1 MKSTLK
7 NALPLLAIVSIVA
20 TASPFKLGQTCAPLK
35 ISVDGD
41 GYLRLAREGRAVYAK
56 TATITITS
64 AGKVITEAGDTLLPT
79 ISAPAN
85 TQRLEVDLEGNILAV
100 RAATK
105 SPLGRL
111 VLAIFPEGAVLNEK
125 NGVLLAGDRPKLG
138 SPGEGTS
145 GVIRM
150 VTPTKPKPAVETK
163 ASAPVELKS
172 LQEPEQ
178 KPDQKPDQKPL
189 LTGPIGPSGSK
200 LEPAKAETVKP
211 ALKTGPTKIVAL
223 ASAEVEGDHILL
235 GEIAQV
241 EADAATAQTLNQVD
255 LGDAPILGAKRTV
268 DRARIL
274 SRLKAAGFDT
284 EKIELIVPATIEVK
298 RKGQTITQAQFNYAA
313 LKAVYESTGIQTE
326 YVPADEIGPD
336 FLAPAGKFALVP
348 ETISGVNTDVAT
360 VKVAVYVGTARVN
373 SRTIKLKAKVAPAL
387 VKSGA
392 PVKVFFR
399 AGGATVE
406 TQGIARSS
414 GKAGDT
420 ISVEVKVVGASE
432 KTLHSG
438 TLMANGAVEVK
449 L

>member
-20 TASPFKLGQTCAPLK
+20 TASPFRLGQTCAPLK
-35 ISVDGD
+35 ISVDGE

-56 TATITITS
+56 TATITVTS
-64 AGKVITEAGDTLLPT
+64 AGKVISEAGDTLLPT

-85 TQRLEVDLEGNILAV
+85 TQRLEVDLEGNIFAV

-125 NGVLLAGDRPKLG
+125 DGVLLAGDRPKLG
-138 SPGEGTS
+138 NPGEGTS

-150 VTPTKPKPAVETK
+150 VTPTKPKPTVETK

-178 KPDQKPDQKPL
+178 KPEQKPV
-189 LTGPIGPSGSK
+189 LTGPIGSSGSK
-200 LEPAKAETVKP
+200 LEPAKPETVKP